1 MAWLWLSLVCAFAM
15 AASDACAKRWLADY
29 TGWELVLVRFTFPAL
44 LLAPLWWMYP
54 LPAISPALWK
64 TLGALLPLEIL
75 AMWLYMLAI
84 RDSPL
89 ALTLP
94 YLAFTPVFTVPI
106 GYWLLGETISA
117 HGAAGIGLVVAGTYL
132 LNLDQRGSRGW
143 LSPFRAMIRDR
154 GAVLMLLVAL
164 IYALTSVLGKAALA
178 FLSPWQFAPLFYV
191 LLGASLALLYGI
203 PQPARLRVL
212 WRRPGAHFLT
222 GILFVAMVITHFLAL
237 ERVETAYMIAV
248 KRTSIL
254 FGIVFGAAWFDEG
267 NTLRHLLAAGLMV
280 AGVALLAL

>member
-1 MAWLWLSLVCAFAM
+1 MAWLWLSLVCACTM

-29 TGWELVLVRFTFPAL
+29 SGWELVLVRFAFPAL
-44 LLAPLWWMYP
+44 LLAPLWLIHP
-54 LPAISPALWK
+54 LPPLPLAFWSWVAV
-64 TLGALLPLEIL
+64 LLPLEIL

-94 YLAFTPVFTVPI
+94 YLAFTPVFTVPV
-106 GYWLLGETISA
+106 GYWLLGERVSP
-117 HGAAGIGLVVAGTYL
+117 HGAAGIGLVVVGTYL
-132 LNLDQRGSRGW
+132 LNLDLRSGVGW
-143 LSPFRAMIRDR
+143 FSPFAAIARDR
-154 GAVLMLLVAL
+154 GSVLMLLVAV

-178 FLSPWQFAPLFYV
+178 YVNPWQFAPLFYI
-191 LLGASLALLYGI
+191 LLGAGVALAYGA
-203 PQPARLRVL
+203 PRPARLRVL
-212 WRRPGAHFLT
+212 WRRPAAHLVT
-222 GILFVAMVITHFLAL
+222 GLLFVAMVITHFLAL

-254 FGIVFGAAWFDEG
+254 FGIVFGALWFGES
-267 NTLRHLLAAGLMV
+267 NTPRHMLAAGLMV